1 MSLLT
6 QYGRNIC
13 QFNKKTPNLMTW
25 NSSKHLLSPTFCGLA
40 EKFWL
45 SVSPE
50 VAVEC
55 ESMLPS
61 LEGLAEA
68 GSASTALTRVAS
80 EFARLS
86 AGGFGPSVWG
96 PLPRI
101 VWMSSQHGER
111 VSLRASNP
119 GNQDRSCNTFCDFTS
134 ENTQCHAIA
143 PQSHR
148 AVSIQC
154 GRGSHKMGT
163 ARGPSWRL
171 AMATSLI
178 QEQDIE
184 SNSPRIN
191 PFQSI

>member
-1 MSLLT
+1 MCFQTFKGDISPNMEEIYVSWVLL
-6 QYGRNIC
+6 
-13 QFNKKTPNLMTW
+13 FNKKTPNLMTW

-80 EFARLS
+80 KFAWLS
-86 AGGFGPSVWG
+86 AGGFSPSAWG

-101 VWMSSQHGER
+101 AWVSSQHGER

-119 GNQDRSCNTFCDFTS
+119 GNQDRSCNTFCDKTLQF
-134 ENTQCHAIA
+134 HHFGHI
-143 PQSHR
+143 
-148 AVSIQC
+148 
-154 GRGSHKMGT
+154 
-163 ARGPSWRL
+163 L
-171 AMATSLI
+171 
-178 QEQDIE
+178 
-184 SNSPRIN
+184 
-191 PFQSI
+191 